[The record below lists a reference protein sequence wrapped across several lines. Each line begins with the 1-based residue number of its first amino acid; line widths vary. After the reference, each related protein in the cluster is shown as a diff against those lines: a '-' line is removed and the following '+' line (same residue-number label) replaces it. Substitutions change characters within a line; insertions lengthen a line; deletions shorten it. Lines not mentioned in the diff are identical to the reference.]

1 MIRVITPTG
10 PGCSSL
16 CSAGIALSTQPCH
29 GRGAFSRHTHK
40 NGALLQHYCYD
51 SIHPDGVKLQAPGWN
66 WVLNVIGG
74 ENNQIEVPIKS
85 SSHLC
90 IESPCPSLLH
100 CSCSTAAR
108 RNEKW
113 HSYHLGHFQYFSPT
127 VVAAYAEWQF
137 WSKLTVWSKLHRR
150 IWNLNLQL
158 LLLCNVCKDSQ
169 ERCDVFKMHYTFC
182 ELDWS

>member
-1 MIRVITPTG
+1 M
-10 PGCSSL
+10 
-16 CSAGIALSTQPCH
+16 AEED
-29 GRGAFSRHTHK
+29 FSRHTHK

-51 SIHPDGVKLQAPGWN
+51 SIHPDGVKLQAPRLELSVKCHWWRKQSN
-66 WVLNVIGG
+66 WSPHKIFFT
-74 ENNQIEVPIKS
+74 IS
-85 SSHLC
+85 ASRHLAHH
-90 IESPCPSLLH
+90 H

-137 WSKLTVWSKLHRR
+137 WSKLTVRSKFHRR

-158 LLLCNVCKDSQ
+158 LLLAADSSSICPNVVVVVCC
-169 ERCDVFKMHYTFC
+169 R
-182 ELDWS
+182 